1 MSQHAQASSIVIS
14 VLNADDADD
23 NPSDHSRLQR
33 ARLPMTS
40 GNSSEVVPAETDA
53 FYEQLLRYKY
63 YFMAAFVVS
72 HWLIHSSLTFLTHLY
87 WNTKAYTY
95 DWLLSISDEVE
106 MVSRH
111 RLTFP
116 IAIYFLSR

>member
-1 MSQHAQASSIVIS
+1 
-14 VLNADDADD
+14 
-23 NPSDHSRLQR
+23 
-33 ARLPMTS
+33 MTS
-40 GNSSEVVPAETDA
+40 GNASEAVPSETDA
-53 FYEQLLRYKY
+53 FYEQLLSYKY

-72 HWLIHSSLTFLTHLY
+72 HWQTHSSLTFLTRIY
-87 WNTKAYTY
+87 RIVKAYTY

-106 MVSRH
+106 MLSRH